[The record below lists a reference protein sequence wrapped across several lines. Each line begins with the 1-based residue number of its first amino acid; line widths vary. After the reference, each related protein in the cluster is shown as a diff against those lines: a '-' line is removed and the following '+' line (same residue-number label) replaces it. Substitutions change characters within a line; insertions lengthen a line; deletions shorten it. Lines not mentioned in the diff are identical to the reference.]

1 MDTPTVVEAEES
13 AHVDVCAH
21 DRTIQKILA
30 VLILIGFFGAIA
42 FMLVSPL
49 PQPGHDALLIMI
61 GALAAAFG
69 MVISYYFGSSSGS
82 AAKTALANRP

>member
-1 MDTPTVVEAEES
+1 MDES
-13 AHVDVCAH
+13 PPIEPRPPAHADLCGH

-42 FMLVSPL
+42 FMLVFPL
-49 PQPGHDALLIMI
+49 PAPGHDALLIMI

-82 AAKTALANRP
+82 ATKTALANRP